1 MYGIISLKIYEF
13 KGAKMI
19 DICIVGGGASGLAAA
34 VSAARENRGKTICI
48 LEKKEKLGKKLAAS
62 GNGRCN
68 LTNRACSGVSQTLE
82 FFSSLG
88 VLTRT
93 DREGRVYPYSN
104 QAKDVV
110 YALTR
115 SAELLGV
122 EWKTGCAAEKIRFLP
137 EKKGFQISCKDSV
150 LKAKRVLLACGGKA
164 GPQFGTSGD
173 GYMLAKSLG
182 HRVTRLS
189 PVLTGLEIRE
199 DMEPLKG
206 IRAQARVGLKKD
218 GKLLA
223 TEAGEV
229 QFNAD
234 GISGICVMN
243 LSRLVRLE
251 PGEAFADGMARYRI
265 GVDFLPDLS
274 REETAD
280 LLKERGKIPGFTVEE
295 MLLSLVPSGL
305 KRLLAQRAGIA
316 PDGRAREIS
325 EEKVRKLAE
334 ILKSW
339 ECTLR
344 GTKGWKYAQ
353 CTAGGIAL
361 EELDET
367 TMESRLVPGLYIAGE
382 LLDYDGPCGGF
393 NLQNAWETGMKA
405 GKAMANGV

>member
-1 MYGIISLKIYEF
+1 
-13 KGAKMI
+13 
-19 DICIVGGGASGLAAA
+19 
-34 VSAARENRGKTICI
+34 
-48 LEKKEKLGKKLAAS
+48 
-62 GNGRCN
+62 
-68 LTNRACSGVSQTLE
+68 
-82 FFSSLG
+82 
-88 VLTRT
+88 
-93 DREGRVYPYSN
+93 
-104 QAKDVV
+104 
-110 YALTR
+110 
-115 SAELLGV
+115 
-122 EWKTGCAAEKIRFLP
+122 
-137 EKKGFQISCKDSV
+137 
-150 LKAKRVLLACGGKA
+150 
-164 GPQFGTSGD
+164 
-173 GYMLAKSLG
+173 
-182 HRVTRLS
+182 
-189 PVLTGLEIRE
+189 
-199 DMEPLKG
+199 
-206 IRAQARVGLKKD
+206 
-218 GKLLA
+218 
-223 TEAGEV
+223 
-229 QFNAD
+229 
-234 GISGICVMN
+234 
-243 LSRLVRLE
+243 
-251 PGEAFADGMARYRI
+251 MARYRI

-325 EEKVRKLAE
+325 EEKVRELAE

-367 TMESRLVPGLYIAGE
+367 TRESRLVPGLYIAGE